1 VDVSSVRFAV
11 LDEHITTI
19 DKAMRLINRPLVA
32 IQNGIA
38 QGGGAA
44 FFTSNSVLQA
54 IPMNPAD
61 FPPDCLAAGLA
72 GSTLSGSL
80 VLMYNDGSLLSLAF
94 GPGAFFCSDGT
105 FFTVDGGG
113 AVTGSEKRFAGA
125 TGNFS
130 LTAESTPPRVVA
142 DLEID
147 LDYCGS
153 RQRLVPRPVRS
164 CGLTGFDVND
174 ATTPAMT
181 SMNRRPRHCTHSMPR
196 PSVNA
201 SP

>member
-1 VDVSSVRFAV
+1 MKRVIVLFGLGLVILAGCSDGNLADVGVAKAENGGRTVHVSLAGSNYGTSDEDGVPTP
-11 LDEHITTI
+11 LDG
-19 DKAMRLINRPLVA
+19 RPLVA

-147 LDYCGS
+147 LD
-153 RQRLVPRPVRS
+153 
-164 CGLTGFDVND
+164 
-174 ATTPAMT
+174 
-181 SMNRRPRHCTHSMPR
+181 
-196 PSVNA
+196 
-201 SP
+201 